1 MKFVKLIS
9 QFSIPRVLFFS
20 VFMGALYYMMYFNS
34 GAEIETQ
41 ISDLK
46 NQINLEQVKKKDTEA
61 TIKKEDEM
69 QANLASI
76 ARDLQ
81 VVKSKIPNEFKD
93 TEMTSIINRAS
104 MTAGVSVL
112 LLARKQTVTNFRSVI
127 PGAESVEEVVFDLSI
142 NGSFNRLVQFVELL
156 SREEKII
163 KLRDFTIERNSKTS
177 FDDVSVLFKG
187 DVIGFRQAQEVVKP
201 TDAVMKVKK

>member
-1 MKFVKLIS
+1 MKLVKLIS
-9 QFSIPRVLFFS
+9 QFSLFRVMILAGVIGIGYFF
-20 VFMGALYYMMYFNS
+20 MYYDGGATLE
-34 GAEIETQ
+34 AQ
-41 ISDLK
+41 ITTLKGDLSS
-46 NQINLEQVKKKDTEA
+46 EEVKKKDTEA

-93 TEMTSIINRAS
+93 TEMSTIINRAS
-104 MTAGVSVL
+104 TRAGVSVSS
-112 LLARKQTVTNFRSVI
+112 LARKGDAPARSGL
-127 PGAESVEEVVFDLSI
+127 PGSESVEEIVFDISI

-163 KLRDFTIERNSKTS
+163 KLRDFTIERSGSATDS
-177 FDDVSVLFKG
+177 SIRFHG
-187 DVIGFRQAQEVVKP
+187 QVIGFRQAVDKAPP
-201 TDAVMKVKK
+201 TPPQVTK